1 MEKLFENKTKY
12 SQKDYDIF
20 IEAYK
25 NEFAKSDYV
34 FILFNIVFFG
44 LCMIL
49 AFREKEIFLGLA
61 ILIGLGLYLWFRI
74 IRQNLIV
81 EKTKK
86 SQKVLGDFENNY
98 EFYKNYFKVKN
109 KDGEAQIFYLNLYRT
124 IETKEFFYIFISR
137 QYAFIISKQGFIKG
151 TAEEFASFI
160 KKKMPIKY
168 KIRTKK

>member
-86 SQKVLGDFENNY
+86 SQKY
-98 EFYKNYFKVKN
+98 
-109 KDGEAQIFYLNLYRT
+109 
-124 IETKEFFYIFISR
+124 
-137 QYAFIISKQGFIKG
+137 
-151 TAEEFASFI
+151 
-160 KKKMPIKY
+160 
-168 KIRTKK
+168 